1 MEKEPYRHF
10 SARVFLGTSTLLL
23 MRSLYSPFEI
33 LHISTSFIF
42 LFIKIFHIT
51 AMPLVSYLC
60 LESFIFLRYSPVF
73 KILERGESHYSIVC
87 EEYSRNVV
95 RREGAPFILE
105 FMHFSVQH
113 LWSCHS
119 WNGMQSAK
127 LKLKGSIISKENAE
141 NDKSSKYP
149 RSELHVLFFTAC
161 KGQGILSPV
170 VLVSSWEM
178 VWKVLKVEDLQ
189 PSSALLFRE
198 FCFSH
203 NFE

>member
-1 MEKEPYRHF
+1 
-10 SARVFLGTSTLLL
+10 
-23 MRSLYSPFEI
+23 MRSSYSPFEI
-33 LHISTSFIF
+33 LHISTSFIY
-42 LFIKIFHIT
+42 LFIKVFHIT
-51 AMPLVSYLC
+51 AMPLVSYFC
-60 LESFIFLRYSPVF
+60 PESSIFLRHSPVF

-105 FMHFSVQH
+105 FMHFPVQH

-119 WNGMQSAK
+119 WNRMQRAK
-127 LKLKGSIISKENAE
+127 LKLKGSMISMENAE
-141 NDKSSKYP
+141 NDKTSKYP
-149 RSELHVLFFTAC
+149 RSERSVLFFTAC
-161 KGQGILSPV
+161 KDQWILSPV

-189 PSSALLFRE
+189 PSSALLFGE
-198 FCFSH
+198 FCLSH